1 MNRRNLLKT
10 FLAAPAI
17 IRSGVLMPVVPLVA
31 APLSGIAVLRQHEIL
46 TGTEVLRRQAM
57 LDDPLAFQADR
68 VWVQDHAGRNVYD
81 SASGPIFYADPSP
94 HVRRLQQSH
103 HAAFMAAIGVRA

>member
-31 APLSGIAVLRQHEIL
+31 TPLSGVAVLRWSAE
-46 TGTEVLRRQAM
+46 ELRGWVDQGQRE
-57 LDDPLAFQADR
+57 LVFQADR
-68 VWVQDHAGRNVYD
+68 VWVQDHAGRKVYD